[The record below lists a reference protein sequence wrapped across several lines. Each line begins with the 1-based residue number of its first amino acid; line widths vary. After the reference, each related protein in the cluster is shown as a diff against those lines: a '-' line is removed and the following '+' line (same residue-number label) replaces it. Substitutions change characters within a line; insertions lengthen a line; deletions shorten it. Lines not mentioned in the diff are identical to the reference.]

1 MDYTAFLKKLSLD
14 LPPAPRPIKFK
25 ADQSRLELKL
35 GVGKVKTL
43 CTMLNLVLS
52 CR

>member
-1 MDYTAFLKKLSLD
+1 MDYTAFKKKLSLD
-14 LPPAPRPIKFK
+14 SSPHPRIKFK